1 MVEYMDVISKIKLNT
16 IEDVKAFV
24 ATASACD
31 FDIEVSYQEQNVD
44 ARSLLGMLNINL
56 DYTLNVVSY
65 GYDKDLERI
74 LKKYEVK

>member
-1 MVEYMDVISKIKLNT
+1 
-16 IEDVKAFV
+16 
-24 ATASACD
+24 
-31 FDIEVSYQEQNVD
+31 
-44 ARSLLGMLNINL
+44 MLNINL